1 MSGAGSIAERT
12 PGQNKEIRIDTF
24 IHINADGNTDTVK
37 DKDTDDKDK
46 NECKILGT
54 NMDSNRKLQTCDSGS
69 MRAMLNCGS
78 KLKDTV
84 VRKTRK

>member
-1 MSGAGSIAERT
+1 MDTHIWFFINKIFGIEYLPLIEAACQILRACLSGAGSIAERT

-46 NECKILGT
+46 K
-54 NMDSNRKLQTCDSGS
+54 
-69 MRAMLNCGS
+69 
-78 KLKDTV
+78 
-84 VRKTRK
+84 

>member
-1 MSGAGSIAERT
+1 MLVPSQREHLDKTKKSGLI
-12 PGQNKEIRIDTF
+12 IL
-24 IHINADGNTDTVK
+24 IHINADGYTDTVK
-37 DKDTDDKDK
+37 DKDTVDKEK

-54 NMDSNRKLQTCDSGS
+54 NMDSNRKLQTCESGS